1 MKEIIT
7 AVLLLVAV
15 IVVAI
20 LFGIDMDYEKSKC
33 LEEGGKWVSGVIGG
47 ERSFFC
53 MPK

>member
-7 AVLLLVAV
+7 ATLCILALV
-15 IVVAI
+15 VVAI
-20 LFGIDMDYEKSKC
+20 LFDVDMDYEKSKC